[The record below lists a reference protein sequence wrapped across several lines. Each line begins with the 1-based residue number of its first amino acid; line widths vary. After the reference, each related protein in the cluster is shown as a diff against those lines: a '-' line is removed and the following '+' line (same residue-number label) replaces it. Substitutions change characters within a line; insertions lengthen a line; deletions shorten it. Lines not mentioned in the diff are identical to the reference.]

1 MANKARQ
8 NQQTSWPDRQIIDSL
23 TRLKLLENP
32 DAVQFERLT
41 GGISSDIWKV
51 TTPDQTFCVKRAL
64 PQLRVEEEWAVSV
77 ERNKFEV
84 AWCHIANNIVSSS
97 APRILAHD
105 ESAKLC
111 VMTYL
116 DPQNH
121 KLWKNELRD
130 GRADLDMATLVGTRL
145 CQIHRDCAG
154 KSELERQFP
163 QSTIFRD
170 IRLSPYLEA
179 TADKHP
185 DLAEQLFFLS
195 ERTANINQTLI
206 HGDISP
212 KNILLGPDGPVFLDA
227 ECACLGDPAFDLAF
241 CLKHFLLK
249 CLWTP
254 SATEAFI
261 ASFTNMSAAY
271 LQQVDW
277 ETVTAFEKRAAT
289 LLPGLF
295 LARVDGKSPV
305 EYIIKEEDR
314 DKVRR
319 CARALLFEPTDKLS
333 TIAEAWYQEVK
344 E

>member
-1 MANKARQ
+1 MANEAGQNRKAP
-8 NQQTSWPDRQIIDSL
+8 SPDRQIIESL
-23 TRLKLLENP
+23 TRHGLLENP

-51 TTPDQTFCVKRAL
+51 SVQDRTYCVKRAL
-64 PQLRVEEEWAVSV
+64 PQLRVEAEWAVSV
-77 ERNKFEV
+77 ERNRFEV
-84 AWCHIANNIVSSS
+84 AWCRIANEIVPGS

-105 ESAKLC
+105 EEALLC
-111 VMTYL
+111 AMSYL
-116 DPQNH
+116 DPKFH
-121 KLWKNELRD
+121 RLWKNELRD
-130 GRADLDMATLVGTRL
+130 GRTDLDMAAQVGTRL
-145 CQIHRDCAG
+145 GQIHSACAG
-154 KSELERQFP
+154 DSRLELQFP
-163 QSTIFRD
+163 RSTIFKD

-179 TADKHP
+179 TAEKHQ
-185 DLAEQLFFLS
+185 DLVDRLFYLS
-195 ERTANINQTLI
+195 ETTANTIQTLI

-254 SATEAFI
+254 SATDGFLE
-261 ASFTNMSAAY
+261 SFSSMTQAY
-271 LQQVDW
+271 LRQVDW
-277 ETVTAFEKRAAT
+277 EKKTDFEQRTAA

-305 EYIIKEEDR
+305 EYITRAEDR
-314 DKVRR
+314 DKVRH

-333 TIAEAWYQEVK
+333 DIAAAWHQEISK
-344 E
+344 